1 MKVERAARDLIN
13 LLISSL
19 DGEIVLESAAV
30 SGRVSPATTLSI
42 IVPKREDIAELDLK
56 PGVYSKPLGILYII
70 RMSPLQEN
78 LQS

>member
-30 SGRVSPATTLSI
+30 SGRVSPATTI
-42 IVPKREDIAELDLK
+42 IVRKREEVAELDLK

-70 RMSPLQEN
+70 RMSPLQVS